1 METDPDVGLHT
12 VAIEEIL
19 IGEKLTTLVVS
30 KESNAAVTITDNLE
44 PQVAD
49 IFEDMHDDAIQ

>member
-12 VAIEEIL
+12 VTIEEIL

-49 IFEDMHDDAIQ
+49 IFEDMHEDAIQ

>member
-44 PQVAD
+44 P
-49 IFEDMHDDAIQ
+49 